1 MSEDQPKRSDWSRV
15 AMVAIVVCGL
25 IVLACILAFVAVAI
39 TYISN
44 ASWL

>member
-1 MSEDQPKRSDWSRV
+1 MSEDQPQRTDSNRV
-15 AMVAIVVCGL
+15 IMVAIVVVGI